1 MAQAVMRWGIA
12 LAFVASIVLIVSS
25 TLATPD
31 TPDAADGQA
40 ALPAASA
47 LDLDGFARAVE
58 PREWSFPADHGAH
71 SEYQTEWWYYTG
83 NLATGDGRRFGY
95 QFTIFRRALTPGD
108 VESESEWR
116 ANQAYMA
123 HFTVTDVSGEQFYQ
137 AQRFSRGTAGL
148 AGAEVEPRYRVWLDD
163 WAVEAQDDEAIRT
176 ELRASTPE
184 VAIDLALAQAK
195 PPALQGERGLS
206 PKSAE
211 PGNASYYYS
220 LSRLET
226 SGTIRIGGTEY
237 QVTGA
242 SWMDHEFGTS
252 ALGENAQGWDWFGLH
267 LDDGRDLMVGQ
278 IRLQDGGVEPAFG
291 GLLIEPDGSTRYLPA
306 ALIAIEPVDWWTSPH
321 TGTTYPAGWTIRITP
336 DGDAPLTLQL
346 EPLLADQE
354 LREGIVYW
362 EGAVQISGDASGYG
376 YAELTGYFD
385 TMRNRF

>member
-1 MAQAVMRWGIA
+1 
-12 LAFVASIVLIVSS
+12 
-25 TLATPD
+25 
-31 TPDAADGQA
+31 
-40 ALPAASA
+40 
-47 LDLDGFARAVE
+47 
-58 PREWSFPADHGAH
+58 
-71 SEYQTEWWYYTG
+71 
-83 NLATGDGRRFGY
+83 
-95 QFTIFRRALTPGD
+95 
-108 VESESEWR
+108 
-116 ANQAYMA
+116 
-123 HFTVTDVSGEQFYQ
+123 
-137 AQRFSRGTAGL
+137 
-148 AGAEVEPRYRVWLDD
+148 
-163 WAVEAQDDEAIRT
+163 
-176 ELRASTPE
+176 
-184 VAIDLALAQAK
+184 
-195 PPALQGERGLS
+195 RGLS

-291 GLLIEPDGSTRYLPA
+291 GLLIEPDGRTRYWPA
-306 ALIAIEPVDWWTSPH
+306 ASIAIEPVDGWTSPH

-336 DGDAPLTLQL
+336 DGDAPLTLPL